1 MRSYEKIVSEIDSE
15 MVILEERE
23 SELEEEKIGSTRRR
37 LIGDHDGWPSDE
49 QMEYFKR
56 GGR

>member
-1 MRSYEKIVSEIDSE
+1 MHMTDDLDDLRD
-15 MVILEERE
+15 EEGM
-23 SELEEEKIGSTRRR
+23 EEAEADFETMEQKGKRHP
-37 LIGDHDGWPSDE
+37 GDHYGWPSDE